1 MPKKNKVKFNICN
14 VHYAIL
20 TVADDGT
27 FSYGTPVPM
36 PGAVSLSLDANGEPS
51 NFYADGYAY
60 YTISNN
66 MGYDGDLELAMVPES
81 FRTDVLKEELDSNN
95 VLIENA
101 KAQSENFALL
111 FEFDGDVRKIR
122 HVLYKCAA
130 SRPGIESQTNEEEV
144 EVKTETLSIKATPL
158 ANGYVKAKT
167 GDDTTDAVYQNWYS
181 AVYLPASGGDDPEPE
196 PEPEPDD
203 GTDLVS
209 LTIGSLTLT
218 PAFDADT
225 TAYTA
230 STTNATNT
238 ITAVAEDAEAEVA
251 ITVNGNAHTSGQAA
265 TWTAGENTVRVVV
278 TKGNAT
284 KAYTVTVTKTEE
296 GNG

>member
-1 MPKKNKVKFNICN
+1 MPKKKNKVKFNICN

-20 TVADDGT
+20 TVAEDGN
-27 FSYGTPVPM
+27 FSFGTPVPM

-81 FRTDVLKEELDSNN
+81 FRTDVLKEELDANN

-101 KAQSENFALL
+101 NVETENFALL

-130 SRPGIESQTNEEEV
+130 SRPGIESQTNEDEV

-181 AVYLPASGGDDPEPE
+181 AVYLPAGESPAPVADSA
-196 PEPEPDD
+196 
-203 GTDLVS
+203 DLAS
-209 LTIGSLTLT
+209 LSIGALALT

-230 STTNATNT
+230 TTTNATNT
-238 ITAVAEDAEAEVA
+238 VTAAAEDAEATVA
-251 ITVNGNAHTSGQAA
+251 ITVNGTAHTNGQAA
-265 TWTAGENTVRVVV
+265 TWETGENTVRIVV
-278 TKGNAT
+278 TKGTAT
-284 KAYTVTVTKTEE
+284 KTYTVTVTKIEE

>member
-1 MPKKNKVKFNICN
+1 MPRKKNKVKFNICN

-20 TVADDGT
+20 TVAEDGT
-27 FSYGTPVPM
+27 FSFGTPVPM

-66 MGYDGDLELAMVPES
+66 MGYEGDLELAMVPES
-81 FRTDVLKEELDSNN
+81 FRTDVLKEELDDNS

-101 KAQSENFALL
+101 NVETENFALL
-111 FEFDGDVRKIR
+111 FEFDGDQRKIR
-122 HVLYKCAA
+122 HVLYNCAA

-144 EVKTETLSIKATPL
+144 EVQTETLSLTASPL

-181 AVYLPASGGDDPEPE
+181 AVYLPVSGEDPEPE
-196 PEPEPDD
+196 PVDE
-203 GTDLVS
+203 GTDLAS
-209 LTIGSLTLT
+209 LTLGALTLT
-218 PAFDADT
+218 PAFDPDT

-230 STTNATNT
+230 ATTNSTNT
-238 ITAVAEDAEAEVA
+238 VTATAEDAEATVA
-251 ITVNGNAHTSGQAA
+251 ITVNDSEHTSGQAA
-265 TWTAGENTVRVVV
+265 TWVTGENTVSIVV
-278 TKGNAT
+278 TKGTAT
-284 KAYTVTVTKTEE
+284 KTYTVTVTKTEE